1 MLSYIA
7 KRLAIGIGTIVF
19 AYTVTFLL
27 IHSASTSPGAVKLG
41 FEGTPETIEEE
52 NERLGWNRPLITQY
66 LDGLSSVARLDL
78 GNSLLNS
85 ESIGRDLTRRLP
97 VTASIAGLATIV
109 SGIAGIFLGVATAV
123 RGTFIGR
130 LIQGSSSLAISLPPF
145 WVGVILVYVFSIRF
159 GWFPA
164 TGYQPLT
171 EGLWPWIRSLVLP
184 VLTLTVG
191 GAAVV
196 AKTTAASMSDAL
208 NTEHMV
214 TLRAVG
220 TPEWRIRYI
229 HALRAASLP
238 VVAVLGV
245 QFIILFG
252 GSVIIENLFALP
264 GLGQAALAGAQGND
278 SPALI
283 GVVVL
288 ATTVVVVINIALDL
302 VLAILDPKLRTK

>member
-19 AYTVTFLL
+19 AYTITFLL
-27 IHSASTSPGAVKLG
+27 IHSASTTPGAVKLG
-41 FEGTPETIEEE
+41 FEGTPETIEAE
-52 NERLGWNRPLITQY
+52 NERLGWNRPLVTQY
-66 LDGLSSVARLDL
+66 VDGLSSIARLDL
-78 GNSLLNS
+78 GTSLLNS
-85 ESIGRDLTRRLP
+85 ESVGRDLTRRLP
-97 VTASIAGLATIV
+97 VTASIAGLATVV
-109 SGIAGIFLGVATAV
+109 SGVVGVFAGVATAI
-123 RGTFIGR
+123 RGKFVSRAIEGT
-130 LIQGSSSLAISLPPF
+130 SSLAISLPPF

-164 TGYQPLT
+164 TGYRPFA
-171 EGLWPWIRSLVLP
+171 EGLGTWIRSLVLP
-184 VLTLTVG
+184 VITLAVG

-196 AKTTAASMSDAL
+196 AKTSAASMRDAL
-208 NTEHMV
+208 HTEHMV

-245 QFIILFG
+245 QFIVLFG

-288 ATTVVVVINIALDL
+288 ATAVVVVINIALDL
-302 VLAILDPKLRTK
+302 VLAVLDPKLRTK